1 MKSINYNKNNTNTIN
16 QWVCSRE
23 KISKIYNNYLNLQ
36 NGRERRQI
44 KERKRKRER
53 NGNKKTDTEEIQRL
67 MRTYIINIC
76 FIKTENVKEA
86 VNFLNTNIYQR

>member
-1 MKSINYNKNNTNTIN
+1 MKSVNYNKNNTNTMN
-16 QWVCSRE
+16 QWVCSHE
-23 KISKIYNNYLNLQ
+23 KINKIYNNYLNLQ

-44 KERKRKRER
+44 KETKRKRER
-53 NGNKKTDTEEIQRL
+53 NGNKRTDTEEIQRL

-86 VNFLNTNIYQR
+86 INFLNANIYQR

>member
-44 KERKRKRER
+44 KETKRKRER
-53 NGNKKTDTEEIQRL
+53 NGNKRTDTEEIQRL